1 MKETSAEL
9 QGVLQ
14 RVLKRDLEGDFRGD
28 FKQDLEGDLL
38 SSSGPQFRSG
48 LASGPGQV
56 QLGFSS
62 KLKFNS
68 LELDT
73 ETTTLYLK
81 QHNNIDILEQKI
93 KDIFLLFSEC
103 KFSRLLTHWPSTF
116 SVSNDPILNQF

>member
-28 FKQDLEGDLL
+28 FKPDLEGDLL

-48 LASGPGQV
+48 LASGPSQV

-73 ETTTLYLK
+73 ETTT
-81 QHNNIDILEQKI
+81 QTTDFI
-93 KDIFLLFSEC
+93 
-103 KFSRLLTHWPSTF
+103 
-116 SVSNDPILNQF
+116 